1 MSPRRPTAAQADL
14 SPLELEV
21 MNVVWELG
29 ECASREVIETFNR
42 GKSPPL
48 APTTIRTVLANLR
61 KKGYLAPVPTIERGF
76 RLRPL
81 HSRESVAR
89 RSLKQMIRGLF
100 KGSPSQAIAYLL
112 RDESID
118 EDELRQI
125 RKLIDETKT
134 RGRDS

>member
-1 MSPRRPTAAQADL
+1 
-14 SPLELEV
+14 